1 MKIFREIIWDIIEII
16 VVLVVITIVA
26 TNIYLYKKS
35 QWIETA
41 KIELEQLDY

>member
-16 VVLVVITIVA
+16 VVLVVVIVIS

-41 KIELEQLDY
+41 KTEIEQLDY